1 MQAHSPVNG
10 HNDPDHGVALLPEV
24 QVRAEQPE
32 PTSTLAHLRVLHF
45 LPDVVGDRELREG
58 GQGGQTVLV
67 VVLVGGGT
75 PGGNN
80 VQRHDYFTWSVF
92 KVVTYVVPCTVFLM
106 LVPWVRADRRPA
118 GM

>member
-67 VVLVGGGT
+67 VVLVGGG
-75 PGGNN
+75 GH
-80 VQRHDYFTWSVF
+80 QEAIMC
-92 KVVTYVVPCTVFLM
+92 K
-106 LVPWVRADRRPA
+106 
-118 GM
+118 GMITSRGLSLK